1 MHNTGGE
8 TRIIITWHITCVSE
22 SILNALMAR
31 NVFQFQNKGA
41 NIWSIIL
48 LTRHLTYR

>member
-8 TRIIITWHITCVSE
+8 TRIIITWHIICVSE

-31 NVFQFQNKGA
+31 YMFQFQDKRA
-41 NIWSIIL
+41 NIWSIVL
-48 LTRHLTYR
+48 LTQHLTYP